1 MLTEEQIKE
10 EIVKLEGL
18 LEKYQLQLQV
28 MAKTSSTITITG
40 ICDSMNIAN
49 AWIDALE
56 FVLEEK
62 TKSFGHS
69 LVI

>member
-1 MLTEEQIKE
+1 MLTEKQIKE

-28 MAKTSSTITITG
+28 MAKTSNTITITG

-62 TKSFGHS
+62 TKSFGQS